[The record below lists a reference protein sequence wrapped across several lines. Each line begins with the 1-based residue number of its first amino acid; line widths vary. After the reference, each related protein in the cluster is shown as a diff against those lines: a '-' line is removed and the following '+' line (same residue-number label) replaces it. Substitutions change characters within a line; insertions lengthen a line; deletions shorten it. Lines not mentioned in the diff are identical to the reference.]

1 MALKHEEEFK
11 HRVIYNDTYVEKSN
25 LGQEKP
31 LWELESDLFHN

>member
-25 LGQEKP
+25 LG
-31 LWELESDLFHN
+31 